1 MATRVAAA
9 LAGAKFGLAGPR
21 SELPCA
27 TCVGASVRW
36 MLVVLSNPF
45 SALDADASITSD
57 CGFDAACAAMARGFV
72 NGITLGG
79 GVVPC
84 AARTMEG
91 IDP

>member
-9 LAGAKFGLAGPR
+9 LAGAKFGLAI
-21 SELPCA
+21 
-27 TCVGASVRW
+27 GASLRW

-57 CGFDAACAAMARGFV
+57 CGFDAACAAIARGFV

-84 AARTMEG
+84 AARRMEG